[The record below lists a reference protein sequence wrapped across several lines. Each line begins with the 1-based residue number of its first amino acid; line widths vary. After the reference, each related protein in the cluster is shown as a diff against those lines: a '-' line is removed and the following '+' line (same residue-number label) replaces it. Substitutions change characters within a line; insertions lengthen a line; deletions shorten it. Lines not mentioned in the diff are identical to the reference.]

1 MAEPQPHAALAAP
14 PPTTPVSAATH
25 TAEPPSPAARVVTL
39 ILAGLVLLPQ
49 LLRATADFNPLP
61 HWDSDP
67 LTFIP
72 SITGLTPGLSLAL
85 DTLVMAASMATLVL
99 GWWPRGRV
107 LAVASVAGAFVLAYW
122 MNGSYADARLAGA
135 WCSGMLGAVA
145 LAGLCREPLVRAV
158 CAALLL
164 GFIGLLLA
172 KGAVQWFIEHPA
184 AVEGFKRN
192 RALILSSNGWEE
204 GSSMA
209 RAYERRLMQREA
221 SGWFGLSNVYA
232 SFAAAFSIALAVL
245 LIGLRRA
252 GGGVLLALG
261 VGVLCAATALAFA
274 GSKGGFAAAAL
285 GAVAAGVLLWFRGRG
300 WVTLAGGLGVALCAL
315 VIAGVVIRGLIGE
328 RLGELSLL
336 FRWFYWQGAARMM
349 ADGPTGPA
357 GFQDAYLLAKPP
369 ISPEE
374 VQSAHNAAVDWLAT
388 LWWPGA
394 AVLLVFLILLWRAG
408 RAAAS
413 AAPATPP
420 LTADAFARAAG
431 PRAVLLALSLLTLGG
446 LFLDRGLLTENV
458 IAARLSGLAL
468 AAIIGLGVWHAACRA
483 PRVLSLA
490 LSGAAITLAAHAM
503 IEVTGTNQSSA
514 GLWWSAIAIA
524 AGAGSPCAERIRAA
538 WRQQPIIFGVVALA
552 VSAFVAASTADRF
565 VNIDADLRRA
575 ADACRPVAEVN
586 NLLLSAGAETDPLR
600 RAGLLDEAKAII
612 NASLPPG
619 TPPDRAEPL
628 MRERAAAV
636 ASPILRGAAQ
646 RARHWP
652 ISREAQ
658 RLDLL
663 RITLTTNPQE
673 RTQLAQRVLND
684 AIAIASDD
692 SAPIHHRVLIWSWL
706 ATVAGAVEPLGIAP
720 PDDFWPSHTPPDGRT
735 MPRLIEGALTRA
747 RQLDPYNPM
756 HAQRLLAL
764 AQKQGWTDQI
774 QGLAKELLAVDD
786 LQRLDRDTRGLPDVE
801 RRRVEALARGTTP

>member
-1 MAEPQPHAALAAP
+1 MAEPQPQAALAAP
-14 PPTTPVSAATH
+14 PPTTPVATATD
-25 TAEPPSPAARVVTL
+25 TAEPASPAARVVAL
-39 ILAGLVLLPQ
+39 ILAALILLPQ
-49 LLRATADFNPLP
+49 ALRATADFNPLP
-61 HWDSDP
+61 YWDSDP

-72 SITGLTPGLSLAL
+72 SITGLTPGLSLGL
-85 DTLVMAASMATLVL
+85 DTLVMVASAAALAL

-107 LAVASVAGAFVLAYW
+107 LALASVAAALVLTFW
-122 MNGSYADARLAGA
+122 VRGSYADARLAGA
-135 WCSGMLGAVA
+135 WCSGLVGAVA
-145 LAGLCREPLVRAV
+145 LAGLCREPLVRGV
-158 CAALLL
+158 CAAILL
-164 GFIGLLLA
+164 GLIGLLLA

-184 AVEGFKRN
+184 AVESFKRN
-192 RALILSSNGWEE
+192 RAIVLASNGWEE

-209 RAYERRLMQREA
+209 RAYERRLMQQEA

-232 SFAAAFSIALAVL
+232 SFSAAFSIALAVL

-285 GAVAAGVLLWFRGRG
+285 GAVAAGLLLGFRGRG

-336 FRWFYWQGAARMM
+336 FRWFYWQGAARMF
-349 ADGPTGPA
+349 ASGPTGPA

-374 VQSAHNAAVDWLAT
+374 VQSAHNAPVDWLAT
-388 LWWPGA
+388 LWWPG
-394 AVLLVFLILLWRAG
+394 VLVLVVFLMLLYRAG
-408 RAAAS
+408 RAAVNAS
-413 AAPATPP
+413 AAPRDDDFT
-420 LTADAFARAAG
+420 RAAG

-458 IAARLSGLAL
+458 IAARLGGLIL
-468 AAIIGLGVWHAACRA
+468 AAVIALGVWHAARLA
-483 PRVLSLA
+483 PSVLALA
-490 LSGAAITLAAHAM
+490 LSAGAITLAAHAM
-503 IEVTGTNQSSA
+503 IEVTGTNQSAA

-524 AGAGSPCAERIRAA
+524 AGASSAHAGRVRTA
-538 WRQQPIIFGVVALA
+538 WRHQPITLGVVAVA
-552 VSAFVAASTADRF
+552 VSAFVAARSADRF

-636 ASPILRGAAQ
+636 ASPILRGAAM

-652 ISREAQ
+652 ILREAQ

-673 RTQLAQRVLND
+673 RTQLAQRVLDD

-692 SAPIHHRVLIWSWL
+692 SGPIHHRVLIWSWL

-720 PDDFWPSHTPPDGRT
+720 PADYWRSHTPPDGRT

-786 LQRLDRDTRGLPDVE
+786 LQRLDRDTRGLPDAE